1 MNAQSLSYFDA
12 YEGFTPKP
20 HETVEKEFNRLAN
33 IRGWIAGTKKYHQE
47 HRRCLYSEFD
57 THVGMIVVD
66 DNLNSW
72 QSLCLEVGV
81 STIPGSITQCKKALK
96 KVHVNLVDLID
107 SRRRGLEVKSFP
119 SYQALRTY
127 TIEQNK
133 FFPKARAKRDGVLK
147 ILLKEIF

>member
-81 STIPGSITQCKKALK
+81 STIPGSITQCKK
-96 KVHVNLVDLID
+96 VHTYTL
-107 SRRRGLEVKSFP
+107 
-119 SYQALRTY
+119 ALR
-127 TIEQNK
+127 Q
-133 FFPKARAKRDGVLK
+133 
-147 ILLKEIF
+147 LLRGIQKLIWLPLGRH